1 MQHNSSVK
9 TLVVYYSR
17 TGTTKKVGQE
27 IARQLKADEEEIFDV
42 KSRLG
47 PIGWLRSGREAMN
60 KKLTEIKPIKK
71 NPSKYDM
78 VVIGTPIWAANMS
91 SPVRTY
97 LSKHKFK
104 KTAYFLTGGGVP
116 GKTFE
121 EMSAIAGKPVAT
133 LAITSKEAVQNT
145 YSGKVEEFIA
155 SLK

>member
-1 MQHNSSVK
+1 MK

-27 IARQLKADEEEIFDV
+27 IAKQLKADSEEILDV

-47 PIGWLRSGREAMN
+47 PIGWLRSGREGKG
-60 KKLTEIKPIKK
+60 KKLAEIKPIKK
-71 NPSKYDM
+71 DPSKYDL
-78 VVIGTPIWAANMS
+78 VLIGTPNWAANMS

-104 KTAYFLTGGGVP
+104 KTAYFLTGGGNP
-116 GKTFE
+116 GIAFE
-121 EMSAIAGKPVAT
+121 DMEALAGKPIAT
-133 LAITSKEAVQNT
+133 LVVLSKEVAQNA
-145 YSGKVEEFIA
+145 YSGKVKEFTA